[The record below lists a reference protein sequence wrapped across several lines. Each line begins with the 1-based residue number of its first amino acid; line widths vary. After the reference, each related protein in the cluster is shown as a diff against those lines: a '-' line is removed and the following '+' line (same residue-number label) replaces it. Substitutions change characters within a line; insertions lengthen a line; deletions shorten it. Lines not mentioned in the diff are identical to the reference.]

1 LLTKVTKIIEETI
14 SRGTKLGLK
23 AEEYKKSGRIL
34 PHDLINEILRPVL
47 LKEQKSKYILTN
59 FPTTTNDVMI

>member
-1 LLTKVTKIIEETI
+1 MTKIIEETI

-34 PHDLINEILRPVL
+34 PHDLINEI
-47 LKEQKSKYILTN
+47 N
-59 FPTTTNDVMI
+59 FNN